1 MSSDPDIKKW
11 IASQE
16 RKDAR
21 ELEFIDFLHWGF
33 RIRTEPIENYPEH
46 IRPTIVKYLKEED
59 EFYKIRDAHDAAK
72 DALDSTGNRLK
83 EFWKANII
91 QQPSAV
97 EFK

>member
-21 ELEFIDFLHWGF
+21 ELEFKSFLHWGF
-33 RIRTEPIENYPEH
+33 RIREEPIENYPEH

-59 EFYKIRDAHDAAK
+59 EYYKIRDICDAAK
-72 DALDSTGNRLK
+72 QALDSTGNDLK
-83 EFWKANII
+83 KFWKANII
-91 QQPSAV
+91 QQPSAF
-97 EFK
+97 ETK